1 MEIKHIFADDKSSD
15 FSGIPK
21 TVMKQESIPYYY
33 DTTEMPE
40 KEKLAMKVKLE
51 RETKQICV
59 EFSRLIVKVQQSL
72 ERNTTLDKLVTC
84 LTELD
89 DEGWLA
95 KCTSI
100 AQVFHN
106 YKKFC
111 TFYDTKMID
120 ILISELGAESDR
132 EAYRDYK
139 EKFRK
144 YTANKVCKTS
154 GKIGIRSD
162 KSLEKMEPNELEEVR
177 LEMNRTMKGNPGLD
191 FIKMDES
198 DSFDTSCNLDFES
211 SEGDGNTGS
220 SMITNSDNIGSMPFD
235 IGECTSP
242 ATNQTDFEPGIVSDN
257 TSENDKKVIHKIDE
271 SDVKDIEDKLN
282 LFTSNDSVKV
292 SSHAMS
298 NN

>member
-1 MEIKHIFADDKSSD
+1 
-15 FSGIPK
+15 
-21 TVMKQESIPYYY
+21 MKQDSIPYYY

-51 RETKQICV
+51 RETKQIRR

-95 KCTSI
+95 RCTSI

-139 EKFRK
+139 EKFQK

-198 DSFDTSCNLDFES
+198 DSFDTSCSLDFRS

-220 SMITNSDNIGSMPFD
+220 SMITDSDNIGMPFD
-235 IGECTSP
+235 IGESTSP
-242 ATNQTDFEPGIVSDN
+242 TNQTFGEDFESGIVSEN
-257 TSENDKKVIHKIDE
+257 TSENDSPKVIHKIDE
-271 SDVKDIEDKLN
+271 NEVEDIEDKSN
-282 LFTSNDSVKV
+282 LFTNNTSFEV
-292 SSHAMS
+292 SSH
-298 NN
+298 